1 MLDILFLLA
10 VLGGSAWVAVRAY
23 ARPQG
28 VYVRSVIGFGL
39 TTVAALAVWWVVSLG
54 IANEAGLGVFIL
66 FCATV
71 ALGAC
76 IALLA
81 CAAATL
87 RHVCNALK
95 SS

>member
-1 MLDILFLLA
+1 MLDILFILA
-10 VLGGSAWVAVRAY
+10 VLGGCAWVAVRSY
-23 ARPQG
+23 ARPSG
-28 VYVRSVIGFGL
+28 VYVRSALGFGL
-39 TTVAALAVWWVVSLG
+39 TVIAAFAFWWAVSLG
-54 IANEAGLGVFIL
+54 VANAAGLGVFIL

-95 SS
+95 SG